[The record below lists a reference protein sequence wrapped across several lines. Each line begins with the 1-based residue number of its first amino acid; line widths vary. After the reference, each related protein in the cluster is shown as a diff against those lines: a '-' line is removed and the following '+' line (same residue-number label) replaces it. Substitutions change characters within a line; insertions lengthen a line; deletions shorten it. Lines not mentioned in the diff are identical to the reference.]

1 MHDFDEVEPFPDP
14 VIREICASN
23 FRMRCVRNNRTN
35 SVEEVITMESGLRLM
50 YELVGKISQT
60 IFGEIVLGIALN
72 TTNEMVG
79 SEQVFDRSNFSVA
92 IKMYYQHLMQLLDK
106 GLSFYK
112 SYKISHVIEFSSN
125 LLH

>member
-1 MHDFDEVEPFPDP
+1 MHDFDEVEPFPAP
-14 VIREICASN
+14 VIREIFASN

-60 IFGEIVLGIALN
+60 IFGESVLGIALN

-106 GLSFYK
+106 G
-112 SYKISHVIEFSSN
+112 
-125 LLH
+125 